1 MNDNGGLFTKL
12 GRWFRHRFSSGE
24 DLPLLHGQT
33 ETSTAIVRRPLFG
46 FPRKRREEDLTAL
59 NEGLVSIAALM
70 TSLRQYLDQQNA
82 RHEELLTYLSQLSNA
97 LQSIPDTGRVQGETL
112 RVLHQQIAYQNAQH
126 KQVSEVLRKVSESS
140 GSQQEIAETLRDRV
154 ESLYK
159 NDQQIS
165 ETIES
170 MGASV
175 TVVSQQ
181 SQTTSMVL
189 ERLRDNL
196 VNRDGE
202 LEKAIG
208 RENRRTRG
216 TLMIVGATSLAALVI
231 SIAMALYGWSAIAR
245 VADSVNVRQ
254 NQPAFRDTP
263 VIAPEPAIAQP
274 APTPSFGLNPV
285 PIIPSSLPAIPA
297 ATQSVDQP

>member
-1 MNDNGGLFTKL
+1 MNDNGGLLTKL

-33 ETSTAIVRRPLFG
+33 ETSTAIVRRPIFG

-59 NEGLVSIAALM
+59 NEGLSSIAALM

-165 ETIES
+165 ETIEN

-181 SQTTSMVL
+181 SQTTSMML

-254 NQPAFRDTP
+254 NQPTFRDPPEIAAEP
-263 VIAPEPAIAQP
+263 VIAQP
-274 APTPSFGLNPV
+274 APVPSPGLNPA
-285 PIIPSSLPAIPA
+285 PIILPSPASTQA
-297 ATQSVDQP
+297 ADQP